1 MQIQGY
7 EFEKPYFLNGTNFN
21 NVAAAYVIYTVLN
34 GRTVWLDVGET
45 DELGNRLSSHERRDC
60 WVNNARGGELYVGVK
75 QESSE
80 FQRRNVEA
88 DLRNK
93 LLPLCGER

>member
-7 EFEKPYFLNGTNFN
+7 DFEQPYPLSRTSFN
-21 NVAAAYVIYTVLN
+21 NVAALYVIYTVLN
-34 GRTVWLDVGET
+34 GRTIWLDVGET
-45 DELGNRLSSHERRDC
+45 DELGNRLSGHERKDC
-60 WVNNARGGELYVGVK
+60 WTENAQGGELYIGVR

-80 FQRRNVEA
+80 FHRRNVES